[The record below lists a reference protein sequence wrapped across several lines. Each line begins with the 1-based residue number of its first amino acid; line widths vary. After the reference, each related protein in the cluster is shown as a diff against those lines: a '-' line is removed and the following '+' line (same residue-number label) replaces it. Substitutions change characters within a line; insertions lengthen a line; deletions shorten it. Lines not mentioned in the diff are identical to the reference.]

1 MYMEAAEMREW
12 VNRILIVCGFV
23 VGLVG
28 ALLIVCGFG
37 VFAGSFGECPLYYT
51 PLLFGAGIG
60 LLTAGMWIGEHGIG

>member
-1 MYMEAAEMREW
+1 
-12 VNRILIVCGFV
+12 V